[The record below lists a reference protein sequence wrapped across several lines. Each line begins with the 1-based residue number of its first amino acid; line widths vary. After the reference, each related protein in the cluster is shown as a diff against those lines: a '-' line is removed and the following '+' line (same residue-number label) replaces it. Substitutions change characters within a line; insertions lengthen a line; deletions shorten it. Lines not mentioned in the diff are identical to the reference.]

1 MVSSLADMAAAALV
15 LAARAA
21 EDTAVEAV
29 QDPEKSAL
37 VVFKVQILFPIFCMA
52 DAK

>member
-1 MVSSLADMAAAALV
+1 V

-29 QDPEKSAL
+29 QDPQKSPL
-37 VVFKVQILFPIFCMA
+37 VVFKVQLVLPICCMA
-52 DAK
+52 DAKWCV